1 MHANVGTTGA
11 RVVVADDSEA
21 IREAV
26 RVVLSTSGALIVGE
40 AGDGAAAVELASRL
54 TPDVVVLDL
63 CMPVLDGLVA
73 LERIRAEH
81 PETQVVVMS
90 VHEDP
95 ESIRRSVLA
104 GATEHVVKGT
114 GAAVL
119 RAAVSR
125 AVTIAKH
132 ERSDRMRSGVS
143 RRAGPCR
150 P

>member
-1 MHANVGTTGA
+1 MQPNVGTAGA
-11 RVVVADDSEA
+11 RVVVADDSET

-26 RVVLSTSGALIVGE
+26 RVVLSSSGALIVGE
-40 AGDGAAAVELASRL
+40 AGDGAAAVELADEL
-54 TPDVVVLDL
+54 APDVVVLDL
-63 CMPVLDGLVA
+63 CMPVLDGLAA

-81 PETQVVVMS
+81 PETQVVVLS
-90 VHEDP
+90 VHEDA
-95 ESIRRSVLA
+95 ESIRRSVRA

-114 GAAVL
+114 GAAEL

-125 AVTIAKH
+125 AAAIARR
-132 ERSDRMRSGVS
+132 ERAAATRAEIS